1 MDKHPRI
8 PISAEPVEIWYES
21 PSVMIVKKPRGI
33 RVHPE
38 TDRET
43 NTLLNR
49 LFQDN
54 RWLADMETSITAG
67 VLHLFEEQDHG
78 VMLFNKAD
86 NYKDD
91 LENALTEQKVTF
103 SYMVHVAEEIP
114 LDVPERK
121 SGNYKVKSTQ
131 QLAGFTTFDIDTTE
145 GNTSELRQKLFPNIE
160 KDLVSFY
167 CYKIELT
174 LPHSGETHV
183 TSIRETES
191 GIPHIRVYHAPP

>member
-1 MDKHPRI
+1 MDKHPLI
-8 PISAEPVEIWYES
+8 PVSAEPAEIWYES
-21 PSVMIVKKPRGI
+21 PSVMIVKKPRDI

-38 TDRET
+38 TENET

-91 LENALTEQKVTF
+91 LEKALAEQQVNF
-103 SYMVHVAEEIP
+103 SYIVHVAKEIP
-114 LDVPERK
+114 LDTMEREN
-121 SGNYKVKSTQ
+121 GNWGVKSAQ
-131 QLAGFTTFDIDTTE
+131 QQAGFTTFDIEITE
-145 GNTSELRQKLFPNIE
+145 GNTSVLRKKLLPNID
-160 KDLVSFY
+160 KDLISFY
-167 CYKIELT
+167 CYKIELN
-174 LPHSGETHV
+174 LPHSGEAHV

-191 GIPHIRVYHAPP
+191 KIPHISVYHAPP